1 MKYLILFKTDL
12 FKEGI
17 RDHIISADRME
28 QTDLGITFYRKRF
41 KTEELIAFY
50 KLEHII
56 VAGEVVTFNLE
67 KEGE

>member
-1 MKYLILFKTDL
+1 
-12 FKEGI
+12 
-17 RDHIISADRME
+17 ME